1 MGKSYWY
8 DQLYCGDIFYTE
20 TAHSKMPPLSQYKN
34 GLSLL
39 HFDEN
44 PTLGKPIFTYRDVN
58 IGIYKIVLAVQC
70 DFLYLYQNTPG
81 IINITKVIAFVSLL
95 TFIDHGNAFD
105 KVNQSKCSNKSGAQ
119 TFVAEAAVLN
129 VCCICILKFIYIRPI

>member
-8 DQLYCGDIFYTE
+8 DQLHCGDSFIQKRLIP
-20 TAHSKMPPLSQYKN
+20 KMPPLSQYKN

-44 PTLGKPIFTYRDVN
+44 PTLGKTIFTYRDVN

-70 DFLYLYQNTPG
+70 DFLYLY
-81 IINITKVIAFVSLL
+81 
-95 TFIDHGNAFD
+95 
-105 KVNQSKCSNKSGAQ
+105 
-119 TFVAEAAVLN
+119 
-129 VCCICILKFIYIRPI
+129 